1 MFQEVDCDD
10 LGRIFDVRIHT
21 LQIIQILTKI
31 DLHQEQKPHW
41 IRKSTTPASPPSR
54 MAPPANQQHPRSAPK
69 YLLPLRHLQR
79 AFQRL
84 PLAGFELLLRALV
97 RRSRR
102 ATRVRTRPQ
111 GPQPPVKS
119 TAFIITPRSR
129 HRLRLGRSE
138 YQGGA
143 DLRVPRNGANPV
155 RETED
160 PR

>member
-21 LQIIQILTKI
+21 LQIIEILTKI

-41 IRKSTTPASPPSR
+41 FRESTTPTSPPSR
-54 MAPPANQQHPRSAPK
+54 MAPPTNQQHPRSTPK

-79 AFQRL
+79 ALQRL
-84 PLAGFELLLRALV
+84 PLAGSELLLRALV

-102 ATRVRTRPQ
+102 APRVCSGPQ
-111 GPQPPVKS
+111 SPQPPIKS
-119 TAFIITPRSR
+119 TAFVITPRPR

-138 YQGGA
+138 YQSGA
-143 DLRVPRNGANPV
+143 DLRVSRNRPNPV
-155 RETED
+155 RETEES
-160 PR
+160 R